1 MKRRD
6 RVAVSGRR
14 LVLPTYGVGVPDRNP
29 MFLDRRVY
37 QGSRGAVYPHPVIE
51 SVADEARDVAW
62 RALILENRWLRIT
75 ILPELGGRVYR
86 AEDKA
91 GGRDFVYRNRTIKP
105 ALVGLAGPWISGGI
119 EFNWPQHHRPG
130 TFEPVEHAVER
141 HADGSATVWC
151 GAIDRIQR
159 TRALTGF
166 RLRPDR
172 AVLEVHVRLQ
182 NRTSEPQT
190 FLWWAN
196 PAVAV
201 HDDTQSVFPPDVR
214 AVMDHGKRAV
224 SSFPIATGTYY
235 KVDYSPGT
243 DISRYRNIPVPTSYM
258 AHHSDYDF
266 LGDYDHRAQAGM
278 LHVADHRVVPGKKQ
292 WTWGCGAF
300 GRAWDRHLTD
310 ADGPYIELMCGAF
323 TDNQPDF
330 SWLMPGEEKSFV
342 QHFLPYRGTGGAKHA
357 SADLVLNLDVAA
369 GRAAAAVYASSP
381 RTATVELRRRGRAA
395 PLLRR
400 RVRLSPAAA
409 WRGRIACGNAAPES
423 LTLRVL
429 DGAAG
434 PELLAFTPP
443 PPEAGPMPAPAVAAP
458 PPAGI
463 ASVEE
468 LFLHGLHLEQYRHA
482 TRAPEP
488 YYLEALRRDPLDS
501 RCNHAMGLLLLR
513 RGRFA
518 EAETF
523 FRRAIRRLTM
533 RNPNPA
539 DGAPFHDLGLCL
551 CLQGRL
557 DEAFDAFFKASWN
570 AAWQASAFFELA
582 RIAARR
588 GDADQALEFAESALG
603 INGRHTRAR
612 HLRIALLRRLGRV
625 AEARRA
631 IRTALSEDPLDGG
644 ALLELRLVG
653 GPDLFAR
660 RLRDNS
666 HARVDLAL
674 DYARAGLWRE
684 AAALLT
690 EALRPPRDGAPRSA
704 ERAACRVHPMALYY
718 RGWVRNLA
726 GDDASARAD
735 FEAASRLPPDYCFP
749 NEVECVPALETA
761 QRMNPTDPR
770 APYYLGLFWYA
781 HRRPDEAIDAWERAA
796 RLDPAFPTVHRNL
809 ALACFNHR
817 RDPARAWRELSL
829 AVRLDPCDARLLF
842 ELDQLARRRNEAPA
856 RRLARLR
863 RHPDLVAR
871 RDDLSVELA
880 ALLNVA
886 GRHDEALAALCGRHF
901 HPWEGGEGKP
911 SSNYGLALTALAMRE
926 LSVGRPAGAEAR
938 LRRALDWPE
947 SLGEGRLPGA
957 RENHVHLAL
966 GLALRRLGR
975 PAEAVRHLRAAA
987 AGGSGPASAMFYNDE
1002 PPDMVFY
1009 RGLAL
1014 RALGRTDEAR
1024 AVFRSLADYAR
1035 RHRNEAAEIDYFAV
1049 SLPDF
1054 LVFEDDRR
1062 RRQTVH
1068 AEWMAG
1074 LGRLGLGD
1082 RRGARRAFAAVRR
1095 LDAAHPGLILP
1106 QAMVDIVGGSGA

>member
-37 QGSRGAVYPHPVIE
+37 QGSRGAVYPHPAIE

-91 GGRDFVYRNRTIKP
+91 GGRDFVYHNRTIKP

-172 AVLEVHVRLQ
+172 AVLEVRVRLQ

-201 HDDTQSVFPPDVR
+201 HDDTQSIFPPDVR

-278 LHVADHRVVPGKKQ
+278 LHVADHCVVPGKKQ

-342 QHFLPYRGTGGAKHA
+342 QHFLPYRGTGGVKNA
-357 SADLVLNLDVAA
+357 SADLVLNLDVAK
-369 GRAAAAVYASSP
+369 GRATAAVYASSP
-381 RTATVELRRRGRAA
+381 RTVTVELRRRDRTA

-400 RVRLSPAAA
+400 RIRLSPAAA
-409 WRGRIACGNAAPES
+409 WRGRAACGNAAPEA

-429 DGAAG
+429 DGSTGA
-434 PELLAFTPP
+434 ELLAFSPP

-463 ASVEE
+463 ASAEE

-518 EAETF
+518 EAEPY

-533 RNPNPA
+533 RNPNPT

-551 CLQGRL
+551 GLQGRL
-557 DEAFDAFFKASWN
+557 DEAF
-570 AAWQASAFFELA
+570 
-582 RIAARR
+582 
-588 GDADQALEFAESALG
+588 
-603 INGRHTRAR
+603 
-612 HLRIALLRRLGRV
+612 
-625 AEARRA
+625 
-631 IRTALSEDPLDGG
+631 
-644 ALLELRLVG
+644 
-653 GPDLFAR
+653 
-660 RLRDNS
+660 
-666 HARVDLAL
+666 
-674 DYARAGLWRE
+674 
-684 AAALLT
+684 
-690 EALRPPRDGAPRSA
+690 
-704 ERAACRVHPMALYY
+704 
-718 RGWVRNLA
+718 
-726 GDDASARAD
+726 
-735 FEAASRLPPDYCFP
+735 
-749 NEVECVPALETA
+749 
-761 QRMNPTDPR
+761 
-770 APYYLGLFWYA
+770 
-781 HRRPDEAIDAWERAA
+781 DAWERAA

-829 AVRLDPCDARLLF
+829 AVRLDPNDARLLF
-842 ELDQLARRRNEAPA
+842 ELDQLARRRNEA
-856 RRLARLR
+856 
-863 RHPDLVAR
+863 
-871 RDDLSVELA
+871 
-880 ALLNVA
+880 
-886 GRHDEALAALCGRHF
+886 
-901 HPWEGGEGKP
+901 
-911 SSNYGLALTALAMRE
+911 
-926 LSVGRPAGAEAR
+926 
-938 LRRALDWPE
+938 
-947 SLGEGRLPGA
+947 
-957 RENHVHLAL
+957 
-966 GLALRRLGR
+966 
-975 PAEAVRHLRAAA
+975 
-987 AGGSGPASAMFYNDE
+987 
-1002 PPDMVFY
+1002 
-1009 RGLAL
+1009 
-1014 RALGRTDEAR
+1014 
-1024 AVFRSLADYAR
+1024 
-1035 RHRNEAAEIDYFAV
+1035 
-1049 SLPDF
+1049 
-1054 LVFEDDRR
+1054 
-1062 RRQTVH
+1062 
-1068 AEWMAG
+1068 
-1074 LGRLGLGD
+1074 
-1082 RRGARRAFAAVRR
+1082 
-1095 LDAAHPGLILP
+1095 
-1106 QAMVDIVGGSGA
+1106 